1 MARRK
6 KTSPVE
12 DLISI
17 VALLPW
23 WVGLLLAVVSYLIL
37 HQVALQPAATSVQ
50 PGQIGDVL
58 VKTVSKTA
66 ASFGQYIL
74 PLICIGGAGV
84 SAWKRREQKGLI
96 TNVAESKAAN
106 VLDSMS
112 WQQFEQLVGEAF
124 RLKGYSVVET
134 GGGGADGGIDLVL
147 SKGSEKFLV
156 QCKQWKAFKVG
167 VDVVRELYGVMAAKG
182 ATGGFVV
189 TSGRFTAEATA
200 FASGRNVTLIDGP
213 GLHELIQTV
222 RSSKPLSTPRHEQ
235 VPRRPEPA
243 LNTATEPHLSGCPLC
258 SKPMVR
264 RLAKRGVNAGN
275 EFWGCTGY
283 PSCKGTKPIASARQT

>member
-1 MARRK
+1 MARKK
-6 KTSPVE
+6 KTSPAE

-23 WVGLLLAVVSYLIL
+23 WLGLLLAIASYLVL

-50 PGQIGDVL
+50 PGQIGDV
-58 VKTVSKTA
+58 VIKTASKTV

-74 PLICIGGAGV
+74 PLICIAGAGV
-84 SAWKRREQKGLI
+84 SAWKRRERRALI
-96 TNVAESKAAN
+96 THVVESKAAN

-124 RLKGYSVVET
+124 RLKGYSVAET
-134 GGGGADGGIDLVL
+134 GGGGADGGVDLVL

-182 ATGGFVV
+182 AAGGFVV

-200 FASGRNVTLIDGP
+200 FANGRNVELINGP
-213 GLHELIQTV
+213 RLHELIQ
-222 RSSKPLSTPRHEQ
+222 Q
-235 VPRRPEPA
+235 ARRPP
-243 LNTATEPHLSGCPLC
+243 GCPSC
-258 SKPMVR
+258 SKPMVKR
-264 RLAKRGVNAGN
+264 MAKRGANAGR

-283 PSCKGTKPIASARQT
+283 PLCKSTKPIV